1 MADSPIPS
9 SVLAASGVVGA
20 WAHDHAAG
28 LLILSGRLADLFGL
42 DPAAA
47 DRGVPLEVFLDRAHP
62 EDRSR
67 IENYFHA
74 VAAVGGPVEAEF
86 RIRDEGRGVRTLL
99 LRGRVERDPSGH
111 ASRGCGIAI
120 DRTDG
125 QVGDLTEAEQ
135 VVNRMAEQVIT
146 LRGLAQ
152 SLQRPALV
160 ECVDSLMVEIGYELA
175 RFLPQPE
182 DDVRH

>member
-20 WAHDHAAG
+20 WAHDHTAG
-28 LLILSGRLADLFGL
+28 LLVLSGRLIDLLGL
-42 DPAAA
+42 DPDTA
-47 DRGVPLEVFLDRAHP
+47 DRGVPLDVFLDKAHP
-62 EDRSR
+62 EDRGR

-86 RIRDEGRGVRTLL
+86 RIGDPQRGFRTLL
-99 LRGRVERDPSGH
+99 LRGRVERDPAGH
-111 ASRGCGIAI
+111 AIRGCGIAI

-125 QVGDLTEAEQ
+125 QVSELTEAEQ

-160 ECVDSLMVEIGYELA
+160 ECVDCLMVEIGYELA

-182 DDVRH
+182 DEVRH